1 MTVNN
6 VTVDKLAALASPEWP
21 SCFAK
26 ALDRGWAGYSFLNK
40 PLVNKINATTIAR
53 FLTEV
58 VENPGKVIDFSCGC
72 GVLLEIL
79 HYCGC
84 SVQGTEPPGSLY
96 SVYLNALQIPFT
108 TLDGNNIPYKNF
120 ATKSCDYITQVN
132 ALDFLEPTLWP
143 LILKEYARIARKMI
157 YIRVNPEKVF
167 EQNRHFLDDFKA
179 DGWQLV
185 LQKKS
190 HYKWR
195 AL

>member
-1 MTVNN
+1 MDNIA
-6 VTVDKLAALASPEWP
+6 KLVALASPEWP
-21 SCFAK
+21 SCFK
-26 ALDRGWAGYSFLNK
+26 DALNKGWAGYSFLNK
-40 PLVNKINATTIAR
+40 PLVNRINATTIAGY
-53 FLTEV
+53 LMEI
-58 VENPGKVIDFSCGC
+58 VETPGKVIDFSCGC

-79 HYCGC
+79 HHCGC
-84 SVQGTEPPGSLY
+84 SVQGTEPSGSLY

-108 TLDGNNIPYKNF
+108 TLDGNILPYPFK
-120 ATKSCDYITQVN
+120 TSSCDYITQVN

-143 LILKEYARIARKMI
+143 SILKEYTRIARKMI

>member
-21 SCFAK
+21 SCFK
-26 ALDRGWAGYSFLNK
+26 DALNKGWAGYSFLDK
-40 PLVNKINATTIAR
+40 PLVNRINATTIAGY
-53 FLTEV
+53 LMEI
-58 VENPGKVIDFSCGC
+58 VETPGKVIDFSCGC

-108 TLDGNNIPYKNF
+108 TLDGNILPYPFKN
-120 ATKSCDYITQVN
+120 SSVDYVTQVN

-143 LILKEYARIARKMI
+143 SILKEYTRIARKMV
-157 YIRVNPEKVF
+157 YIRVNPENTF
-167 EQNRHFLDDFKA
+167 EQNRHFLDDFKTE
-179 DGWQLV
+179 GWSLV

-190 HYKWR
+190 HYKWKVDK
-195 AL
+195 